1 MARRMLLIG
10 LIGWM
15 WLMPLPLGA
24 TIGFDAVIQNT
35 EHSGMFAVYEN
46 NRTAGIGNFITTDFV
61 LTAYGRLL
69 TDLLTDL
76 EEQTLAPTFQA
87 LVRDLSAALPQPP
100 DSAAQQF
107 AHAYVA
113 VLHHLLTPD
122 APAPPTTVVEAVEA
136 ELTLI
141 RQPAGIAVSP
151 VTGIK
156 EDYSQYQV
164 RGKYTRS
171 ETLQRYFR
179 ALTYAGRM
187 SLLLQPSPAT
197 GMTPE
202 LADTHTAAAL
212 LLSRTIQH
220 TETLRQ
226 QYETMQARLNFL
238 AGPSDDLTVSEYA
251 EVAADLNPADA
262 RSALVAYAHGEQR
275 WPRIVSSVVEVNKL
289 EPGQTPAEVLLGWRL
304 FGQGAT
310 PESEA
315 FHALTYDRLSRYT
328 GPADQQPLT
337 LSVING
343 QTVRGFP
350 TALDIMAG
358 LGSAPARSILTQ
370 THDDAYEGYGDQLTA
385 ASQRL
390 RTATYQPSSLSTM
403 QLRLLGTVLHA
414 DSRIAPLTALNTAL
428 GSWIQHRH
436 ALLLYAKQSYT
447 AAEKSLRRDPVREAA
462 LIEPADLLYSV
473 LIDDLSRIGETLE
486 ASPLQATLTDF
497 QAILTRLR
505 GLTLKQEADGLE
517 LAEIAYVNNVDMAF
531 SRLLSGPDA
540 PLVVDLHTEPNSQQ
554 VLEAGLGYPLLE
566 RRVFKEGNELMVR
579 GGRFNCYQ
587 FTQPLQARLSDEAWQ
602 ALLGDGGEGKAPVSW
617 SRELLQLQE

>member
-15 WLMPLPLGA
+15 WLTPLPVGA
-24 TIGFDAVIQNT
+24 TIGFDAISQNT
-35 EHSGMFAVYEN
+35 EHAGMFAVYEH

-61 LTAYGRLL
+61 LTAYGLLL
-69 TDLLTDL
+69 TDLLTAM

-100 DSAAQQF
+100 ESAAQQL

-113 VLHHLLTPD
+113 VLHHLLVPD
-122 APAPPTTVVEAVEA
+122 APAPPEAVAETVEA
-136 ELTLI
+136 ELALI

-151 VTGIK
+151 VTGIR

-179 ALTYAGRM
+179 ALTYAGRI
-187 SLLLQPSPAT
+187 SLLVQPSPAT

-212 LLSRTIQH
+212 LLSRTIQ
-220 TETLRQ
+220 EAEALRQ
-226 QYETMQARLNFL
+226 QYAAMQARLAFL
-238 AGPSDDLTVSEYA
+238 AGHSDDLTVSEYA
-251 EVAADLNPADA
+251 TVAVDLDLTAA
-262 RSALVAYAHGEQR
+262 RSALVAYASQEQR
-275 WPRIVSSVVEVNKL
+275 WPRVVSSLVEVNKL
-289 EPGQTPAEVLLGWRL
+289 EPGQTAAEVLLGWRL

-310 PESEA
+310 PDSEA

-343 QTVRGFP
+343 QAVRGFP

-358 LGSAPARSILTQ
+358 LGSARARSILTE
-370 THDDAYEGYGDQLTA
+370 THNDAYEGYGDRLTTA
-385 ASQRL
+385 AQRL
-390 RTATYQPSSLSTM
+390 RAATYRPTALSTM
-403 QLRLLGTVLHA
+403 QLRLLGTVLDAGPHH
-414 DSRIAPLTALNTAL
+414 APLTALNTAL

-447 AAEKSLRRDPVREAA
+447 AAEKSLRRDPIREAA

-473 LIDDLSRIGETLE
+473 LIDSLSRVGETLE
-486 ASPLQATLTDF
+486 SASLQTTLTDF
-497 QAILTRLR
+497 RAILSRLR
-505 GLTLKQEADGLE
+505 ELALKQEADGLE
-517 LAEIAYVNNVDMAF
+517 PDEIAYVNTVDMAF

-566 RRVFKEGNELMVR
+566 RRVFKEGSELVVR

-587 FTQPLQARLSDEAWQ
+587 FTQPLQERLSDEAWQ
-602 ALLGDGGEGKAPVSW
+602 ALLGDGKAPASW
-617 SRELLQLQE
+617 SHDVLQLQE